1 MLGTVTSFGVAG
13 ILEGCS
19 DNVEPGLYAD
29 SASRIALSV
38 ESPGFNN
45 GMIEIGSA
53 QSSTLFSV
61 TATTRWTVEVSD
73 CEGSWC
79 EIKYG
84 EGNSDKAGRIGNGTF
99 YIEAAPNRSN
109 NNRTCTVTVYAIQ
122 SDGTHL
128 KGKSVQIY
136 VDQERQSVLV
146 EYDGEVIPAAGTT
159 PASQPTVTVRANQ
172 AWDVSSS
179 HEWVKIIPSEDMTGD
194 GYVPESGSNVE
205 KTVSFKISV
214 DRNRST
220 ATRNAELTI
229 SSPTSAFTPV
239 RISVIQQATSTV
251 AGDTP
256 GYGDNNPP
264 SNN

>member
-128 KGKSVQIY
+128 KGRSVQIY

-194 GYVPESGSNVE
+194 GYVPASGTNVE

-239 RISVIQQATSTV
+239 RISVIQQATSTIT
-251 AGDTP
+251 GDTP